1 LAGFAIAHKAI
12 AIGTQT
18 PMAAWCVHTL
28 MLTCIP
34 LFTFINIY
42 KHKMGNYWWAIFWKS
57 CNASVSNM

>member
-1 LAGFAIAHKAI
+1 MYYMFFIVRHHILTLAGFAIVHKAI
-12 AIGTQT
+12 AVGTQT

-42 KHKMGNYWWAIFWKS
+42 KHKMGNY
-57 CNASVSNM
+57 

>member
-1 LAGFAIAHKAI
+1 MCYMFFIVHLHILTLAGFAIVHKAI
-12 AIGTQT
+12 AVGTQT

-42 KHKMGNYWWAIFWKS
+42 KHKMGNY
-57 CNASVSNM
+57 